1 MAGGPSLTW
10 THCDDVVNR
19 VYRTYL
25 SFLRPVRWALAARKR
40 LAPFIVLGPETAEA
54 GERARFSCSAAK
66 NTLSPPSSS
75 KIPRLVEGV
84 ASAMLPPRGD
94 VTALFLGPPGSGK
107 SSLIAA
113 LCDKNVETVEIP
125 EGRPDSGIPSLRA
138 AGPGLFLGEL
148 SCPPAVPGPWA
159 AEANVL
165 VLVLPGPEGNGELLD
180 PALAE
185 AARAALAR
193 GTPLLAVRNLRH
205 GDSQNDA
212 RAQTAALLNSAG
224 LGAATLFVL
233 PAECCSSDCWE
244 ELERL
249 RVALRSQAE
258 ALQRLLPP
266 AQDGFEVLGAAEL
279 EAVREAFETGGLE
292 AALSWVRSGL
302 ERLGSARLDLAVTGT
317 TDIGLV
323 LNMLLGLDPSDPG
336 AVPASVPT
344 VPTPFPAPER
354 PNVVLWTVP
363 LGPMGTSPAAAP
375 HPTHYDA
382 LILVTL
388 GAPTEK
394 DWAQV
399 RSLVVPDGPLVCVRT
414 DGEGEDPES
423 LEEEK
428 IKPRDADLQK
438 KGEGGLENAPN
449 DPKEK
454 PGTGSQKAG
463 GEDSEKASSEGV
475 GAKKSG
481 SGDSGGT
488 GALSPED
495 ETWEVLEEAPPPV
508 FPLRPGGLPALCEWL
523 QRGLPPAQAGAL
535 LLALP
540 PTSPGAARRK
550 AAALRAGAWR
560 PALLASLAAAAAP
573 VPGLGWAC
581 DVALLRGQLA
591 EWRRALGLEPGALA
605 RRERALGLA
614 PGELAART
622 HFPGPVT
629 RAEVE
634 ARLGAWAGE
643 GTAGGAALG
652 ALSFLWPAGGAAAT
666 GGLGYRAAHGV
677 LLQALEEMQADAEAV
692 LAPPEPTQ

>member
-1 MAGGPSLTW
+1 MPS
-10 THCDDVVNR
+10 
-19 VYRTYL
+19 
-25 SFLRPVRWALAARKR
+25 
-40 LAPFIVLGPETAEA
+40 
-54 GERARFSCSAAK
+54 
-66 NTLSPPSSS
+66 
-75 KIPRLVEGV
+75 
-84 ASAMLPPRGD
+84 PRGD

-107 SSLIAA
+107 SALIAA
-113 LCDKNVETVEIP
+113 LCDKNVETLGTP
-125 EGRPDSGIPSLRA
+125 EGRLESGVPILRA

-148 SCPPAVPGPWA
+148 SCPPAEPGPWA

-165 VLVLPGPEGNGELLD
+165 VLVLPGPEGNGETLA
-180 PALAE
+180 PALGE

-193 GTPLLAVRNLRH
+193 GTPLLAVRTLH
-205 GDSQNDA
+205 PGDSQNEAGA
-212 RAQTAALLNSAG
+212 RDQTEALLDSAG

-233 PAECCSSDCWE
+233 PADCSSGDRCE

-249 RVALRSQAE
+249 RAALESQAE

-292 AALSWVRSGL
+292 AALSWVRAGL
-302 ERLGSARLDLAVTGT
+302 ERLGSARLDLAVAGAANV
-317 TDIGLV
+317 GLV
-323 LNMLLGLDPSDPG
+323 LDMLLGLDPGDPG
-336 AVPASVPT
+336 AAPASAPAQ
-344 VPTPFPAPER
+344 PTPYPAPER

-363 LGPMGTSPAAAP
+363 LRPADTAAAP
-375 HPTHYDA
+375 NPPVYDA
-382 LILVTL
+382 VILVTP

-394 DWAQV
+394 DWAQG
-399 RSLVVPDGPLVCVRT
+399 RALVPPDTPLVCVRT
-414 DGEGEDPES
+414 DGEGEDPEG
-423 LEEEK
+423 LEEEEK
-428 IKPRDADLQK
+428 AEKSS
-438 KGEGGLENAPN
+438 GENLENGRS
-449 DPKEK
+449 EK
-454 PGTGSQKAG
+454 RGTGSQKTSSG
-463 GEDSEKASSEGV
+463 KSSEKAGSESV
-475 GAKKSG
+475 QQIDASAKN
-481 SGDSGGT
+481 SGGGDAEWAT
-488 GALSPED
+488 PLSPED

-508 FPLRPGGLPALCEWL
+508 FSLRPGGLPGLCEWL
-523 QRGLPPAQAGAL
+523 RRALPPAQAGAL

-540 PTSPGAARRK
+540 VTSPGAARAK

-591 EWRRALGLEPGALA
+591 EWRRALGLEPAALA
-605 RRERALGLA
+605 RRERALGLT

-677 LLQALEEMQADAEAV
+677 LLQALDEMRADAEAV
-692 LAPPEPTQ
+692 LAPHAATQ

>member
-1 MAGGPSLTW
+1 MPS
-10 THCDDVVNR
+10 
-19 VYRTYL
+19 
-25 SFLRPVRWALAARKR
+25 
-40 LAPFIVLGPETAEA
+40 
-54 GERARFSCSAAK
+54 
-66 NTLSPPSSS
+66 
-75 KIPRLVEGV
+75 
-84 ASAMLPPRGD
+84 PRGD
-94 VTALFLGPPGSGK
+94 VTVLFLGPPGSGK
-107 SSLIAA
+107 SALIAA
-113 LCDKNVETVEIP
+113 LCDKDVETIEIP
-125 EGRPDSGIPSLRA
+125 DKRPDSGLPSLRA

-148 SCPPAVPGPWA
+148 SCPPAAPGPWA

-165 VLVLPGPEGNGELLD
+165 VLVLLGPEGNGEPLA
-180 PALAE
+180 PALGE

-193 GTPLLAVRNLRH
+193 GTPLLAVRNL
-205 GDSQNDA
+205 GPGESQNEAQA
-212 RAQTAALLNSAG
+212 RDQTAALLDSAG
-224 LGAATLFVL
+224 LGAAALFVL
-233 PAECCSSDCWE
+233 PTDCRSSEGSE

-249 RVALRSQAE
+249 RTALRSQAE

-292 AALSWVRSGL
+292 AALSWVRAGL
-302 ERLGSARLDLAVTGT
+302 ERLGSARLDLAVAGRA
-317 TDIGLV
+317 DMGLV
-323 LNMLLGLDPSDPG
+323 LNVLLGLDTDDPG
-336 AVPASVPT
+336 AVPASVPES
-344 VPTPFPAPER
+344 PTSYPAPER

-363 LGPMGTSPAAAP
+363 LGSMGTAAVP

-382 LILVTL
+382 VILVTP

-399 RSLVVPDGPLVCVRT
+399 RPLVLPDTPLVCVRT
-414 DGEGEDPES
+414 DGKGEDPES
-423 LEEEK
+423 LGEEEK
-428 IKPRDADLQK
+428 TEKPR
-438 KGEGGLENAPN
+438 GESLENAGGGGGKN
-449 DPKEK
+449 ARSEGRET

-463 GEDSEKASSEGV
+463 CGEGSSSESLQPIAV
-475 GAKKSG
+475 GATKAG
-481 SGDSGGT
+481 SGDSERT
-488 GALSPED
+488 AAVSPED
-495 ETWEVLEEAPPPV
+495 EAWEVLEEAPPPV
-508 FPLRPGGLPALCEWL
+508 FPLRPGGLPGLCEWL
-523 QRGLPPAQAGAL
+523 RRALPPAQAGAL

-540 PTSPGAARRK
+540 PASPQAARTK

-591 EWRRALGLEPGALA
+591 EWRRALGLEPAALA

-614 PGELAART
+614 PGELSERT
-622 HFPGPVT
+622 RFPGPVT

-634 ARLGAWAGE
+634 ARLGSWAGE

-677 LLQALEEMQADAEAV
+677 LLQALDEMLADAEAV
-692 LAPPEPTQ
+692 LAPHVPAQ

>member
-1 MAGGPSLTW
+1 MT
-10 THCDDVVNR
+10 
-19 VYRTYL
+19 
-25 SFLRPVRWALAARKR
+25 
-40 LAPFIVLGPETAEA
+40 
-54 GERARFSCSAAK
+54 
-66 NTLSPPSSS
+66 
-75 KIPRLVEGV
+75 
-84 ASAMLPPRGD
+84 SAMPPPRGD
-94 VTALFLGPPGSGK
+94 VTILFLGPPGSGK
-107 SSLIAA
+107 SALIAA
-113 LCDKNVETVEIP
+113 LCDKDVETVEIP
-125 EGRPDSGIPSLRA
+125 DGRPDSGLPSLRA

-148 SCPPAVPGPWA
+148 SCPPAAPGPWA

-165 VLVLPGPEGNGELLD
+165 VLVLPGPEGNEEPLA
-180 PALAE
+180 PALGE

-193 GTPLLAVRNLRH
+193 GTPLLAVRNLRPEE
-205 GDSQNDA
+205 SQHVAQA
-212 RAQTAALLNSAG
+212 RDQTAARLDSAG
-224 LGAATLFVL
+224 LGAAALFVL
-233 PAECCSSDCWE
+233 QTDCRSSDGCE

-249 RVALRSQAE
+249 RAALRSQAE

-292 AALSWVRSGL
+292 AALSWVRAGL
-302 ERLGSARLDLAVTGT
+302 ERLGSARLDLAVAGRA
-317 TDIGLV
+317 DVSLV
-323 LNMLLGLDPSDPG
+323 LNMLLGLDPDDPG
-336 AVPASVPT
+336 AVPASAPAE
-344 VPTPFPAPER
+344 PMPYPAPER

-363 LGPMGTSPAAAP
+363 LGSAGTAAAL

-382 LILVTL
+382 LILVTP

-394 DWAQV
+394 HWAQV
-399 RSLVVPDGPLVCVRT
+399 RPLVLPDTPLVCVRT

-423 LEEEK
+423 LDEEEK
-428 IKPRDADLQK
+428 S
-438 KGEGGLENAPN
+438 GESLENAGGGGFEN
-449 DPKEK
+449 ARSEGREK
-454 PGTGSQKAG
+454 RGPGSQKAG
-463 GEDSEKASSEGV
+463 SGEGSEDAGSESWQPVGV
-475 GAKKSG
+475 GVKKPS
-481 SGDSGGT
+481 SGDSERAA
-488 GALSPED
+488 ALSPED

-508 FPLRPGGLPALCEWL
+508 FPLRPGGLPGLCEWL
-523 QRGLPPAQAGAL
+523 RRALPPAQAGAL

-540 PTSPGAARRK
+540 PASPRAARTK

-591 EWRRALGLEPGALA
+591 EWRRALGLEPAALA

-614 PGELAART
+614 PGELAERT
-622 HFPGPVT
+622 RFPGPVT

-634 ARLGAWAGE
+634 ARLGSWAGE

-677 LLQALEEMQADAEAV
+677 LLQALDEMRADAEAV
-692 LAPPEPTQ
+692 LAPQVPAQ

>member
-1 MAGGPSLTW
+1 MP
-10 THCDDVVNR
+10 
-19 VYRTYL
+19 
-25 SFLRPVRWALAARKR
+25 
-40 LAPFIVLGPETAEA
+40 
-54 GERARFSCSAAK
+54 
-66 NTLSPPSSS
+66 
-75 KIPRLVEGV
+75 
-84 ASAMLPPRGD
+84 PPRGD
-94 VTALFLGPPGSGK
+94 VTALFLGPPGCGK
-107 SSLIAA
+107 SALIAA
-113 LCDKNVETVEIP
+113 LCDGNVETIEIP

-148 SCPPAVPGPWA
+148 SCPPAAPGPWA

-165 VLVLPGPEGNGELLD
+165 VLVLPGPEGNGEPLAS
-180 PALAE
+180 ALGE

-193 GTPLLAVRNLRH
+193 GTPLLAVRKLRP
-205 GDSQNDA
+205 GDSENEAQA
-212 RAQTAALLNSAG
+212 RDQTEALLNKAG
-224 LGAATLFVL
+224 LGAAALFVL
-233 PAECCSSDCWE
+233 PADCGSRDGCK

-258 ALQRLLPP
+258 VLQRLLPP

-292 AALSWVRSGL
+292 AALSWVRAGL
-302 ERLGSARLDLAVTGT
+302 ERLGSARLDLAVTGKA
-317 TDIGLV
+317 DVSLV
-323 LNMLLGLDPSDPG
+323 LNMLLGLDPPDPDDEPVFTPPG
-336 AVPASVPT
+336 
-344 VPTPFPAPER
+344 PTPCPAPER
-354 PNVVLWTVP
+354 PNVVLWNVP
-363 LGPMGTSPAAAP
+363 LGSAGTAAAP

-382 LILVTL
+382 LILVTP

-394 DWAQV
+394 DWAKV
-399 RSLVVPDGPLVCVRT
+399 RPFVLPDAPLVCVRT
-414 DGEGEDPES
+414 DGEGEDPEYPE
-423 LEEEK
+423 EEEK
-428 IKPRDADLQK
+428 AEKPSS
-438 KGEGGLENAPN
+438 ESLENAGGEGLKN
-449 DPKEK
+449 ARSEGRESR
-454 PGTGSQKAG
+454 GTGLQKGSGEESGKAG
-463 GEDSEKASSEGV
+463 SGEGSEKAGSESLPRVGG

-481 SGDSGGT
+481 SGDSER
-488 GALSPED
+488 AAAQSPEE

-508 FPLRPGGLPALCEWL
+508 FPLRPGGLPGLCEWL
-523 QRGLPPAQAGAL
+523 RRALPPAQAGAL

-540 PTSPGAARRK
+540 PASPHGARMK

-591 EWRRALGLEPGALA
+591 EWRRALGLEPAALA

-614 PGELAART
+614 PGELAERT
-622 HFPGPVT
+622 RFPGPVT

-677 LLQALEEMQADAEAV
+677 LLQALDEMQADAEAV
-692 LAPPEPTQ
+692 LAPHGPAQ